1 VKRLALFF
9 AIAWWTQGAL
19 CVLPLGFSHAHASEP
34 AASRHDHHAS
44 APAPEPARGHH
55 SQEDPSCAEHCASL
69 SRALASQAP
78 QPEPRGSEFALLPL
92 DLVPAAVLPLL
103 APGSAVA
110 RGQPPPGL
118 ARANPILR
126 I

>member
-1 VKRLALFF
+1 MRRWALLV
-9 AIAWWTQGAL
+9 AIAWWAQGAFCL
-19 CVLPLGFSHAHASEP
+19 LPIGSAHAHDSAQ
-34 AASRHDHHAS
+34 AHHHA
-44 APAPEPARGHH
+44 ATPEPTSTGGHH
-55 SQEDPSCAEHCASL
+55 SQDDPSCAEHCASL

-78 QPEPRGSEFALLPL
+78 QPAPCGSGFALLPRDVSL
-92 DLVPAAVLPLL
+92 AVAIPML
-103 APGSAVA
+103 APGCAVA